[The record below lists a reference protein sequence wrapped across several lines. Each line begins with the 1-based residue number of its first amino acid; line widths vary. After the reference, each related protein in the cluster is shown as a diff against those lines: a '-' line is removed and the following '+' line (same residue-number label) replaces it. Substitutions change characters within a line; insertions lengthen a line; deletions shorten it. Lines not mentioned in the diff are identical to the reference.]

1 MDSFANVAEDEK
13 LRGLRVPWTCAWCG
27 LFVGS
32 ARAATHTERH
42 PVENAVA
49 VCAIVC
55 DLSFVPKK
63 DPGGAGARHGVN
75 VCV

>member
-1 MDSFANVAEDEK
+1 
-13 LRGLRVPWTCAWCG
+13 

-49 VCAIVC
+49 VCAIMC
-55 DLSFVPKK
+55 RSCAISLSYQ
-63 DPGGAGARHGVN
+63 
-75 VCV
+75 